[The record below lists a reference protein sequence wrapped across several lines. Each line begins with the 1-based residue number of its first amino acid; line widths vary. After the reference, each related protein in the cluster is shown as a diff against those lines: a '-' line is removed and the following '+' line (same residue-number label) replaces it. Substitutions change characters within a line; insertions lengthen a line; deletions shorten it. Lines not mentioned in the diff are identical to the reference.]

1 MEWND
6 GPSIDARTLRALLA
20 AERVT
25 HSEYARRCKLS
36 RVYISRILSER
47 AKPGE
52 LAQLKLLRGLRALG
66 LDHTAVPNEAA

>member
-1 MEWND
+1 MESSN

-20 AERVT
+20 SERVS
-25 HSEYARRCKLS
+25 HSEYARRCNLS

-52 LAQLKLLRGLRALG
+52 LARLKLLRGLRALG
-66 LDHTAVPNEAA
+66 LDDKAVPDEAA

>member
-1 MEWND
+1 MESSD

-20 AERVT
+20 AERIP
-25 HSEYARRCKLS
+25 HCEYARRCHLS

-52 LAQLKLLRGLRALG
+52 LARLKLLRGLRALG
-66 LDHTAVPNEAA
+66 LDHTAVPDEAA